1 MAEPISIQQL
11 KDASEDAITLADF
24 IYKPANVMIPRR
36 LAADINSLQYYLDYM
51 SSYAQHSYET
61 YDEMV
66 ANAVNLPSGV
76 SAFVTNDSDTTKNG
90 LYTYN
95 GVGFVKGEYQP
106 EKAAIDYVEA
116 KLGGLEVFEGKVRAQ
131 DVSTVDGSTQD
142 IKNTEFRNE
151 LDALPFEEGVL
162 ADTFVNTQVDG
173 VGAIIRTLQDKNS
186 EVVTAADFGDN
197 LHLVGEWLKVNKDR
211 FCYLESGKSYTMPDG
226 NNYCNR
232 LVCKD
237 GTATIICNENANL
250 YYSDG
255 AANILHLEGIH
266 FVRYGRRTSINNAT
280 TVSHYSDGSA
290 VVTSA
295 TLKNITYT
303 TPSVVGNIDSW
314 VDDTGKTRGGQ
325 FISYQVTKDSYLEN
339 VKSYGSHFFAT
350 IRSAA
355 DTATHTELNCEFHN
369 CETGIYMTGTFS
381 NGHSENVNLYNT
393 KLNSTYYKDSNND
406 SYPNGCDVY
415 MSEASHT
422 SKYTVKNVFAE
433 NAIERSLY
441 LISDNLYISD
451 IHSVGGYDAANIK
464 HDAATGNPSYTMKA
478 NNLSM
483 IVDSDTAAGFRCNG
497 YADAHWSNI
506 SITSEAKKDMSGI
519 NTTGGGKLVIDN
531 LYAKNTREAVSVT
544 GTISELEVLNSN
556 FIDCGA
562 DSFSAIT
569 INTSLAN
576 KAGKITI
583 NNCHS
588 TVSDIKDLTQV
599 LSTYCYAGG
608 NAEELVMR
616 NCTFHGKKYPLY
628 TGNNDKVSI
637 HNTLFECA
645 STETGFTFWQQMFN
659 KREGTQDT
667 NKATNFDFVV
677 RHHAL
682 NVDIPTVTDVRF
694 KRDSGGNSV
703 PIVDHWHSADISLVV
718 NTSLEGKGSNI
729 FCPLSDVA
737 VPSIWK
743 VSASFKGSYLS
754 FLVNNITKAATDIV
768 VVGDDL
774 SVVSSTTAIRV
785 FYNYSSASLMV
796 VAIPTSFNKIG
807 DLKIRYERLA

>member
-1 MAEPISIQQL
+1 MTIEKLEEFASNGDKHLTGLDVATGFPRADKPERPWFNKLFGDITGKINEVVDSIG
-11 KDASEDAITLADF
+11 
-24 IYKPANVMIPRR
+24 R
-36 LAADINSLQYYLDYM
+36 L
-51 SSYAQHSYET
+51 
-61 YDEMV
+61 
-66 ANAVNLPSGV
+66 P
-76 SAFVTNDSDTTKNG
+76 
-90 LYTYN
+90 
-95 GVGFVKGEYQP
+95 P
-106 EKAAIDYVEA
+106 
-116 KLGGLEVFEGKVRAQ
+116 FEG
-131 DVSTVDGSTQD
+131 
-142 IKNTEFRNE
+142 
-151 LDALPFEEGVL
+151 GVL

-197 LHLVGEWLKVNKDR
+197 LHLAGEWLKVNKDR

-255 AANILHLEGIH
+255 SANILHLEGID

-325 FISYQVTKDSYLEN
+325 FISYQVITDSYLEN
-339 VKSYGSHFFAT
+339 VKSYGAHFFAT

-355 DTATHTELNCEFHN
+355 NTATHTELDCQFYN

-381 NGHSENVNLYNT
+381 IGHSENVNIYNT
-393 KLNSTYYKDSNND
+393 KLNSTYYKNSVND
-406 SYPNGCDVY
+406 AYPNGCDVY
-415 MSEASHT
+415 MSEATHT
-422 SKYTVKNVFAE
+422 NKYTVKNVFAE

-464 HDAATGNPSYTMKA
+464 HDAATTGLEASYKMKA
-478 NNLSM
+478 SNLTM
-483 IVDSDTAAGFRCNG
+483 LVTSDTKAGYRCNG

-506 SITSEAKKDMSGI
+506 SITSEVKKDMSGI

-531 LYAKNTREAVSVT
+531 LYARNVREAVSVT
-544 GTISELEVLNSN
+544 GAINELEVLNSS
-556 FIDCGA
+556 FVDCGA

-588 TVSDIKDLTQV
+588 TVSDIKDPTQV

-616 NCTFHGKKYPLY
+616 NCTFHGKKYPIY

-637 HNTLFECA
+637 YNTLFECA
-645 STETGFTFWQQMFN
+645 SEQTGFTFWQQMFS

-682 NVDIPTVTDVRF
+682 NVNLPAVTDIRF
-694 KRDSGGNSV
+694 KRDSGENSV
-703 PIVDHWHSADISLVV
+703 AIVDHWYSADIAIAVTPALA
-718 NTSLEGKGSNI
+718 GKADNI
-729 FCPLSDVA
+729 FSSLTDTT

-743 VSASFKGSYLS
+743 VTASFNGSYIS
-754 FLVNNITKAATDIV
+754 FIANNITKAATDIV

-796 VAIPTSFNKIG
+796 VGIPTAFNKTG